1 MHISKGSQKKRGE
14 QSRRI
19 ASYVGAAGGMAGALA
34 SFESAQGALV
44 IASPG
49 AATSDGLLEFDLD
62 GDTVNDIGVL
72 VFSASLITAHGLVAG
87 ASIAGAEGV
96 GGFFYPTALQ
106 PGDSVGPALNFD
118 GNLSAATHTFGTL
131 SNGTGGGGPGVGEW
145 MGGGDAYLGAKFQ
158 VGPDTHYGWV
168 HVVWDPGSST
178 ATVDQIAY
186 ESTPN
191 AAASVVPE
199 PSTVFLLA
207 LGAVGLARRRRTE

>member
-1 MHISKGSQKKRGE
+1 
-14 QSRRI
+14 
-19 ASYVGAAGGMAGALA
+19 MAGALA

-44 IASPG
+44 ITPSGAS
-49 AATSDGLLEFDLD
+49 TSDGMLEFDLD
-62 GDTVNDIGVL
+62 GDATNDIGVL

-87 ASIAGAEGV
+87 ASLAGTEGP
-96 GGFFYPTALQ
+96 GGFFYPTAFQ
-106 PGDSVGPALNFD
+106 PGQSVGPALNFD

-131 SNGTGGGGPGVGEW
+131 SNGTGGGGPGVGDW
-145 MGGGDAYLGAKFQ
+145 FGGGDAYLGAKFT

-168 HVVWDPGSST
+168 HVVWDPGTGT
-178 ATVDQIAY
+178 ATVDEVAY

-191 AAASVVPE
+191 VGAAVVPE